1 MRTMNL
7 DQGWT
12 FDYGLADGVRVRPSE
27 TRKTVDLPHD
37 YMIESDSFAEATPGP
52 ASGYFTAGVAH
63 YEKKLFVP
71 AEWEGQILTL
81 VFDGAMMNAT
91 VDVNGAKAALQHYGY
106 APFAV
111 DITPY
116 VYFGEDNRIVVTVNP
131 SMQPNCRWYSGA
143 GLFRSVKLVHT
154 PVLHIATDGIFAY
167 TQAVEDGKATVKV
180 QVDVANQTLTNRIA
194 EVQAA
199 LTTEEGE
206 VVVCRKARVQINPN
220 TTDTA
225 YLTLTVQDPQLWS
238 AEEPSLYK
246 LKACVKD
253 VGEYRTHLKEIEN
266 GTVDE
271 AEILF
276 GIRTVTADVNHG
288 LRVNGKEVK
297 LKGGCLHHDNGLL
310 GAVSLYDAEYR
321 KLSILKSIGFNA
333 VRTTHNPPS
342 AAFMEAC
349 DRLGVYVFDEAF
361 DAWGI
366 AKQPGDYNQFF
377 ETDWQKDLTAFVRR
391 DRSHPSVVIWSTGN
405 EIPERGGLNNG
416 YTLATRLAETVRA
429 LDPSRPVSNAI
440 CSFWSGLDDKLQ
452 EEMARKMQGN
462 MQNADVKGEDLS
474 WEEYSEAF
482 TNGLDIVGY
491 NYMEDK
497 YLRDHEL
504 FPERII
510 LGSENFPKEI
520 GFRWPLV
527 EAHPWILGDFTWT
540 AYDYIGEAG
549 IGKSV
554 HVDPDDPAATA
565 PPWIALSSHASVFPW
580 RLANDADVDI
590 TGHILPQGDYRSVVW
605 GSEKTFVYSY
615 DPQYFGKKELLSM
628 WGFADVRK
636 SWNWPGQEGK
646 PVNLAVFSKA
656 EEVEVFV
663 NGSSVGRQK
672 AGDTKVGDMP
682 RSFLFPAVY
691 EPGKVEAVSYV
702 GGVEVSRDSI
712 ETVGAPAA
720 LRLVPERK
728 SLPADGHSI
737 AYVGVE
743 VIDEKGRVIP
753 DAAVLLN
760 ATLEGA
766 GVLSGFGSGNP
777 VTAENY
783 TKGTFTT
790 YRGRAMAVIRSGYEP
805 GEAVLKVTAEG
816 MEPLTV
822 IITIDR

>member
-238 AEEPSLYK
+238 AEEPNLYK

-491 NYMEDK
+491 NYLWPRYEIDAK
-497 YLRDHEL
+497 KH
-504 FPERII
+504 
-510 LGSENFPKEI
+510 PKRVIHATETQSWHMYDYWNAVI
-520 GFRWPLV
+520 RNDNC
-527 EAHPWILGDFTWT
+527 IGDFTWT
-540 AYDYIGEAG
+540 ATDNLGEAG
-549 IGKSV
+549 AGRVVWEIGEGFAGLV
-554 HVDPDDPAATA
+554 GGW
-565 PPWIALSSHASVFPW
+565 PWLSCY
-580 RLANDADVDI
+580 
-590 TGHILPQGDYRSVVW
+590 QGDLDLDLKRRPQSYYRGIVW
-605 GSEKTFVYSY
+605 GLDQGIYLFTTHPEKT
-615 DPQYFGKKELLSM
+615 GKPFYGM
-628 WGFADVRK
+628 GWHWADVRA
-636 SWNWPGQEGK
+636 NWTFDEK
-646 PVNLAVFSKA
+646 YIDRPVQLEAYCDCD
-656 EEVEVFV
+656 EVEFLC
-663 NGSSVGRQK
+663 NGASLGRVKPEKYK
-672 AGDTKVGDMP
+672 A
-682 RSFLFPAVY
+682 FLTVPY
-691 EPGKVEAVSYV
+691 TPGKVEAIAY
-702 GGVEVSRDSI
+702 RDGM
-712 ETVGAPAA
+712 EAARTALLTAGDPAEIA
-720 LRLVPERK
+720 LTADRPVIH
-728 SLPADGHSI
+728 ADGMDL
-737 AYVGVE
+737 AYVTVRVVDQEGRTVVTDDMELTSEVE
-743 VIDEKGRVIP
+743 GGE
-753 DAAVLLN
+753 LL
-760 ATLEGA
+760 
-766 GVLSGFGSGNP
+766 GFGSANP
-777 VTAENY
+777 CTEENY
-783 TKGTFTT
+783 TNKRYVFGG
-790 YRGRAMAVIRSGYEP
+790 YALACVRAGRTP
-805 GEAVLKVTAEG
+805 GEIRITVRGEGVASGTAIVKCVAPE
-816 MEPLTV
+816 
-822 IITIDR
+822 